1 MRGSNSWRK
10 YLMKIAGKVSIR
22 FCEANQ
28 QECNLMNVF
37 QVTQTRPTSLQ
48 DVSSP
53 SRLEILNII
62 IITVQSNKSSRP
74 VFFLLWFVSR
84 SSPDSSGQYKP
95 CQHVWGPC
103 ANDHTHHHARRSH
116 LVRRFQARS
125 LSGGRQSRKRDSPLG
140 MINRFNEE
148 RKKGLQ

>member
-1 MRGSNSWRK
+1 
-10 YLMKIAGKVSIR
+10 
-22 FCEANQ
+22 
-28 QECNLMNVF
+28 MNVF

-103 ANDHTHHHARRSH
+103 SADHSPHTSRSSSVERHSRGPGSPWTWASTATTSPVSRKIKIRKNMMINEKETKSERFERLEILSH
-116 LVRRFQARS
+116 LLFS
-125 LSGGRQSRKRDSPLG
+125 L
-140 MINRFNEE
+140 F
-148 RKKGLQ
+148 